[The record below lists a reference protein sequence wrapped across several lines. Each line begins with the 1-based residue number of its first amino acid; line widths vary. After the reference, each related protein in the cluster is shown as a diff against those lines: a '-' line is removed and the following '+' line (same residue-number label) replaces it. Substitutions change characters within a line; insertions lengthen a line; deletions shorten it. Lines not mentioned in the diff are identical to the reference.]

1 MAESSSSSGSDSDVE
16 PTDPSMWIIPGP
28 YRWEVLRQRT
38 QKGHISQRVWNTE
51 HVRKIKTRR
60 GKPQGGPPTGAIP
73 QVVEEY
79 LRQAGF
85 IHVARMQHIQ
95 AGEFHHSG
103 DLRISFLDR
112 HYTRWTDHEGNHAA
126 EIYFTKAHIA
136 RMLGTWL
143 LADKS
148 GGSNFGCR
156 LVPLLG
162 GGFEDIGRF
171 SWGSAILTHLFRNL
185 CEVTDARQS
194 DMGGCHI
201 LLQIWAWIR
210 FPPIAPPLP
219 PHPQPGTHYG
229 CQFNAVQKFKPH
241 EVTHYRETLDTLC
254 RDEVVWQPYI
264 EYEWLDVTP
273 EQQYLWLAPTPI
285 IYFHTVEAC
294 QPNRCMRQFG
304 LNQPIPEKSRKL
316 RGIHDHTLR
325 GKVEEN
331 WRRKLMAHIDRW
343 NTRIQHIVL
352 PPPLY
357 GLMSPNHEYMEWFRE
372 RGKRYISR
380 RAAKIGRMAEPSR

>member
-28 YRWEVLRQRT
+28 YKWEVLRQRT

-51 HVRKIKTRR
+51 HVRKIKTRH

-95 AGEFHHSG
+95 MTITLQDVADILGLPTDGTVVIGSTSEDWHAACAAVFGHVPEPGEFHHSG

-162 GGFEDIGRF
+162 LFSTADIM
-171 SWGSAILTHLFRNL
+171 L
-185 CEVTDARQS
+185 
-194 DMGGCHI
+194 
-201 LLQIWAWIR
+201 
-210 FPPIAPPLP
+210 
-219 PHPQPGTHYG
+219 
-229 CQFNAVQKFKPH
+229 
-241 EVTHYRETLDTLC
+241 LC
-254 RDEVVWQPYI
+254 RSDIKHMFDIVV
-264 EYEWLDVTP
+264 T
-273 EQQYLWLAPTPI
+273 
-285 IYFHTVEAC
+285 
-294 QPNRCMRQFG
+294 
-304 LNQPIPEKSRKL
+304 
-316 RGIHDHTLR
+316 
-325 GKVEEN
+325 
-331 WRRKLMAHIDRW
+331 
-343 NTRIQHIVL
+343 
-352 PPPLY
+352 
-357 GLMSPNHEYMEWFRE
+357 
-372 RGKRYISR
+372 
-380 RAAKIGRMAEPSR
+380 

>member
-28 YRWEVLRQRT
+28 YRWEVLRKRT

-60 GKPQGGPPTGAIP
+60 EKPQGGPPTGAIP

-85 IHVARMQHIQ
+85 IHVARKQHIQ
-95 AGEFHHSG
+95 IDTFLNNALVERWRTETHTFHMTQDAGEFHHSG

-162 GGFEDIGRF
+162 GGFEDID
-171 SWGSAILTHLFRNL
+171 WP
-185 CEVTDARQS
+185 
-194 DMGGCHI
+194 
-201 LLQIWAWIR
+201 IR
-210 FPPIAPPLP
+210 LGICSF
-219 PHPQPGTHYG
+219 
-229 CQFNAVQKFKPH
+229 
-241 EVTHYRETLDTLC
+241 DTLVQ
-254 RDEVVWQPYI
+254 EFV
-264 EYEWLDVTP
+264 
-273 EQQYLWLAPTPI
+273 
-285 IYFHTVEAC
+285 
-294 QPNRCMRQFG
+294 
-304 LNQPIPEKSRKL
+304 
-316 RGIHDHTLR
+316 
-325 GKVEEN
+325 
-331 WRRKLMAHIDRW
+331 
-343 NTRIQHIVL
+343 
-352 PPPLY
+352 
-357 GLMSPNHEYMEWFRE
+357 
-372 RGKRYISR
+372 
-380 RAAKIGRMAEPSR
+380 